1 MSDVIIADL
10 FVFAS
15 FAFFAISAIL
25 PEKSTKGSFFLLFT
39 FEFLLNC
46 LQSIKTGHPVFIHS
60 APNQH
65 NTNQLNTDMLFN
77 AIIIPL

>member
-1 MSDVIIADL
+1 MSDVILADL

-15 FAFFAISAIL
+15 FAFFAFSAIL
-25 PEKSTKGSFFLLFT
+25 PEKALKDPIFYFLI
-39 FEFLLNC
+39 LNFD
-46 LQSIKTGHPVFIHS
+46 LVFQSIKTGHPVFIHS